1 MPAGRRFAGVLLV
14 LGLASLGVL
23 VSYAATWVVAL
34 VPVFAGSAA
43 DAAPAREVTLA
54 GRDLAPLG
62 GAMGWVGLAA
72 IAALLATRTWGR
84 RVTGA
89 VVLLAG
95 GAAGAS
101 AVAFGLTEAATGG
114 GGTFV
119 AAALGDA
126 AEVDS
131 TSVSITAWWLLAVL
145 SGLAMLV
152 CGRLGCTRSGRG
164 SHSRRRAPRLG
175 GHDPWFNGE
184 RTTRYP
190 VRGGAMSAGNHG
202 STPAAW
208 TLVVLITVG
217 VIVSTV
223 GLVMGSWLAFWVG
236 VGIVALGGIV
246 GGVMKSA
253 GLGKPRQHA

>member
-14 LGLASLGVL
+14 LALAALGVL
-23 VSYAATWVVAL
+23 VSYSATWVVAL

-43 DAAPAREVTLA
+43 DAAPAREVALV
-54 GRDLAPLG
+54 GRDLVPLG

-84 RVTGA
+84 RATGA

-101 AVAFGLTEAATGG
+101 ALAFGLTEAATGG

-126 AEVDS
+126 ADAES
-131 TSVSITAWWLLAVL
+131 TSVSVTAWWLLAVL

-152 CGRLGCTRSGRG
+152 CGLLALLDGP
-164 SHSRRRAPRLG
+164 AWPRLG
-175 GHDPWFNGE
+175 ARYSRPETATSAPSAAATWDALDRGEDPSIVDEPRDSTGTN
-184 RTTRYP
+184 P
-190 VRGGAMSAGNHG
+190 G
-202 STPAAW
+202 S
-208 TLVVLITVG
+208 
-217 VIVSTV
+217 
-223 GLVMGSWLAFWVG
+223 MGSAP
-236 VGIVALGGIV
+236 ADTR
-246 GGVMKSA
+246 SEEE
-253 GLGKPRQHA
+253 R

>member
-23 VSYAATWVVAL
+23 VSYGATWVVAL
-34 VPVFAGSAA
+34 VPVFTGSAT

-126 AEVDS
+126 AEADS

-152 CGRLGCTRSGRG
+152 CGLLALLDGP
-164 SHSRRRAPRLG
+164 AWPRLG
-175 GHDPWFNGE
+175 ARYSRSESATRAPSAAAAWDALDRGEDPSIVDE
-184 RTTRYP
+184 PRD
-190 VRGGAMSAGNHG
+190 SAGTIPG
-202 STPAAW
+202 S
-208 TLVVLITVG
+208 
-217 VIVSTV
+217 
-223 GLVMGSWLAFWVG
+223 MGSAPPDTR
-236 VGIVALGGIV
+236 
-246 GGVMKSA
+246 SEEE
-253 GLGKPRQHA
+253 R

>member
-23 VSYAATWVVAL
+23 VSYGATWVVAL

-89 VVLLAG
+89 AVLLAG

-101 AVAFGLTEAATGG
+101 AVAFGLTEVATGG

-126 AEVDS
+126 AEADS

-152 CGRLGCTRSGRG
+152 CGLLALLDGP
-164 SHSRRRAPRLG
+164 AWPRLG
-175 GHDPWFNGE
+175 ARYSRPE
-184 RTTRYP
+184 SATRAP
-190 VRGGAMSAGNHG
+190 SAA
-202 STPAAW
+202 AAW
-208 TLVVLITVG
+208 DALDRG
-217 VIVSTV
+217 EDPSIVDEPRDSADTNP
-223 GLVMGSWLAFWVG
+223 GSMGSAPPDTR
-236 VGIVALGGIV
+236 
-246 GGVMKSA
+246 SEEE
-253 GLGKPRQHA
+253 R

>member
-14 LGLASLGVL
+14 LALAALGVL
-23 VSYAATWVVAL
+23 VSYSATWVVAL

-43 DAAPAREVTLA
+43 DAAPAREVALV
-54 GRDLAPLG
+54 GRDLVPLG

-84 RVTGA
+84 RATGA

-101 AVAFGLTEAATGG
+101 ALAFGLTEAATGG

-126 AEVDS
+126 AEAES

-152 CGRLGCTRSGRG
+152 CGLLALLDGP
-164 SHSRRRAPRLG
+164 AWPRLG
-175 GHDPWFNGE
+175 ARYSRPETATSAPSAAATWDALDRGEDPSIVDE
-184 RTTRYP
+184 PRD
-190 VRGGAMSAGNHG
+190 SAGTIPG
-202 STPAAW
+202 S
-208 TLVVLITVG
+208 
-217 VIVSTV
+217 
-223 GLVMGSWLAFWVG
+223 MGS
-236 VGIVALGGIV
+236 ALPDTR
-246 GGVMKSA
+246 SEEE
-253 GLGKPRQHA
+253 R

>member
-14 LGLASLGVL
+14 LGLASLGVI

-89 VVLLAG
+89 IVLLAG
-95 GAAGAS
+95 GAAGTS

-126 AEVDS
+126 AEADS

-152 CGRLGCTRSGRG
+152 CGLLALLDGP
-164 SHSRRRAPRLG
+164 AWPRLG
-175 GHDPWFNGE
+175 ARYSRSESTTSAPSAAAAWDALDRGEDPTLVDE
-184 RTTRYP
+184 PRD
-190 VRGGAMSAGNHG
+190 SAGTIPG
-202 STPAAW
+202 S
-208 TLVVLITVG
+208 
-217 VIVSTV
+217 
-223 GLVMGSWLAFWVG
+223 MGSAP
-236 VGIVALGGIV
+236 
-246 GGVMKSA
+246 SDT
-253 GLGKPRQHA
+253 RSEEER